1 MHINEFWLVE
11 LTRSDAMTTLHNI
24 IVFCVFIDD
33 CIGTLWVRLWR
44 FQISVYW
51 RPLEPIRST
60 DTTSVSSGIRRYKIN

>member
-1 MHINEFWLVE
+1 V
-11 LTRSDAMTTLHNI
+11 
-24 IVFCVFIDD
+24 CIDD
-33 CIGTLWVRLWR
+33 CIGTLWVGLWR